1 MGKLTLFACV
11 ALPRDHI
18 QRRHKL
24 SFWMLLSWLLAQI
37 GFNKNR

>member
-11 ALPRDHI
+11 AQPRDHI

-24 SFWMLLSWLLAQI
+24 SLLDAAKLATGSNWI
-37 GFNKNR
+37 